1 MMMVP
6 CPWCGPR
13 DAGEFRQAGEVV
25 PRPDP
30 AEATPEQWRAY
41 LYLRAN
47 AWGWVTE
54 TWYHRMGC
62 RRYVVLERHTETHEF
77 RPTPP
82 TNSEATESQAAGP
95 QPAGPQSAE
104 SPAAE
109 SHVTGGHP

>member
-77 RPTPP
+77 RPALPAD
-82 TNSEATESQAAGP
+82 SETADSETADSETADSETAD
-95 QPAGPQSAE
+95 SR
-104 SPAAE
+104 AAE
-109 SHVTGGHP
+109 SHVTGGRP

>member
-13 DAGEFRQAGEVV
+13 DAGEFRQAGEIV

-30 AEATPEQWRAY
+30 AQATPEQWRAY

-47 AWGWVTE
+47 RKGWVTE

-62 RRYVVLERHTETHEF
+62 RRYVTLERHTETHEF
-77 RPTPP
+77 RPAEPEP
-82 TNSEATESQAAGP
+82 EAAGP
-95 QPAGPQSAE
+95 Q
-104 SPAAE
+104 AAE
-109 SHVTGGHP
+109 PQAAEPEAAEVAEAAEPDGARP

>member
-13 DAGEFRQAGEVV
+13 DAGEFRQAATEAL

-30 AEATPEQWRAY
+30 GQATPEQWRAY

-47 AWGWVTE
+47 ALGWVTE

-62 RRYVVLERHTETHEF
+62 RRYVTLERHTETHEF
-77 RPTPP
+77 RPAAP
-82 TNSEATESQAAGP
+82 EATAAP
-95 QPAGPQSAE
+95 E
-104 SPAAE
+104 AARA
-109 SHVTGGHP
+109 TGAHP

>member
-13 DAGEFRQAGEVV
+13 DAGEFRQAATEAI

-30 AEATPEQWRAY
+30 GQATPEQWRAY

-47 AWGWVTE
+47 ALGWVTE

-62 RRYVVLERHTETHEF
+62 RRYVTLERHTETHEF
-77 RPTPP
+77 RPAAPEATAA
-82 TNSEATESQAAGP
+82 SEATAAP
-95 QPAGPQSAE
+95 E
-104 SPAAE
+104 AARA
-109 SHVTGGHP
+109 TGAHP